1 MSDSESTAPSKSSS
15 EDRSDPDFM
24 PPQAKKS
31 RVNPSSASGNHPPNL
46 FNRLSRPIR
55 SDFVGNFNLG
65 SCKYAIRDSDE
76 RIRKLVGINHPHK
89 NLVTAAYAD
98 ATWNKIFSAFNCF
111 QKFCCEKN
119 FDCSFPVNEYT
130 LGSFINWATFE
141 RNISPSTISAY
152 MSHIKLLHKLQGYTT
167 IGCDSFLCKTQVKGA
182 QNLQFYKQ
190 NYSHTKKVMTL
201 PLLRILGHEL
211 ANCNWSDHS
220 KLVVWTTYTV
230 AFMGSFR
237 LGEILPKSEFSFNKH
252 ETLLWKDVKFLKDG
266 SIQIHNKIPKTRTKN
281 GEVVS
286 LFPFPH
292 FGCCPIA
299 AISKLKSFSFDPNEP
314 VFKFENGKFLTR
326 AKLNNLI
333 LKHLFPHIGN
343 EANFYSSR
351 SFRAA
356 LPSALAS
363 HPRMSNDTTIKRWGR
378 WNSKAFE
385 RYTRLSHRAKEK
397 LFAKFTRALKNS
409 TV

>member
-1 MSDSESTAPSKSSS
+1 
-15 EDRSDPDFM
+15 M

-31 RVNPSSASGNHPPNL
+31 RVNPSSASGNHPLNL

-409 TV
+409 IV

>member
-31 RVNPSSASGNHPPNL
+31 RVNPSSASGNHPLNL

-190 NYSHTKKVMTL
+190 NYSHTKK
-201 PLLRILGHEL
+201 
-211 ANCNWSDHS
+211 S
-220 KLVVWTTYTV
+220 
-230 AFMGSFR
+230 
-237 LGEILPKSEFSFNKH
+237 
-252 ETLLWKDVKFLKDG
+252 
-266 SIQIHNKIPKTRTKN
+266 
-281 GEVVS
+281 
-286 LFPFPH
+286 
-292 FGCCPIA
+292 
-299 AISKLKSFSFDPNEP
+299 
-314 VFKFENGKFLTR
+314 
-326 AKLNNLI
+326 
-333 LKHLFPHIGN
+333 
-343 EANFYSSR
+343 
-351 SFRAA
+351 
-356 LPSALAS
+356 
-363 HPRMSNDTTIKRWGR
+363 
-378 WNSKAFE
+378 
-385 RYTRLSHRAKEK
+385 
-397 LFAKFTRALKNS
+397 
-409 TV
+409 

>member
-1 MSDSESTAPSKSSS
+1 
-15 EDRSDPDFM
+15 M

-31 RVNPSSASGNHPPNL
+31 RVNPSSASGNHPLYL

-55 SDFVGNFNLG
+55 SNFVGNFNLG

-409 TV
+409 IV

>member
-1 MSDSESTAPSKSSS
+1 M
-15 EDRSDPDFM
+15 
-24 PPQAKKS
+24 
-31 RVNPSSASGNHPPNL
+31 
-46 FNRLSRPIR
+46 
-55 SDFVGNFNLG
+55 
-65 SCKYAIRDSDE
+65 
-76 RIRKLVGINHPHK
+76 
-89 NLVTAAYAD
+89 VTAAYAD

-201 PLLRILGHEL
+201 PLPRILGHEL

-397 LFAKFTRALKNS
+397 LFAKFTMAL
-409 TV
+409 

>member
-1 MSDSESTAPSKSSS
+1 
-15 EDRSDPDFM
+15 
-24 PPQAKKS
+24 
-31 RVNPSSASGNHPPNL
+31 
-46 FNRLSRPIR
+46 
-55 SDFVGNFNLG
+55 
-65 SCKYAIRDSDE
+65 
-76 RIRKLVGINHPHK
+76 
-89 NLVTAAYAD
+89 
-98 ATWNKIFSAFNCF
+98 
-111 QKFCCEKN
+111 
-119 FDCSFPVNEYT
+119 
-130 LGSFINWATFE
+130 
-141 RNISPSTISAY
+141 
-152 MSHIKLLHKLQGYTT
+152 
-167 IGCDSFLCKTQVKGA
+167 
-182 QNLQFYKQ
+182 
-190 NYSHTKKVMTL
+190 
-201 PLLRILGHEL
+201 
-211 ANCNWSDHS
+211 
-220 KLVVWTTYTV
+220 
-230 AFMGSFR
+230 MGSFR
-237 LGEILPKSEFSFNKH
+237 LGEILPKSEVSFNKH

-266 SIQIHNKIPKTRTKN
+266 SIQIHNKIPKTRTNN

-299 AISKLKSFSFDPNEP
+299 AISKLKSVSFDPNEP

-333 LKHLFPHIGN
+333 FEHLFPHIGN

-397 LFAKFTRALKNS
+397 LFAKFTSALKNS
-409 TV
+409 IV